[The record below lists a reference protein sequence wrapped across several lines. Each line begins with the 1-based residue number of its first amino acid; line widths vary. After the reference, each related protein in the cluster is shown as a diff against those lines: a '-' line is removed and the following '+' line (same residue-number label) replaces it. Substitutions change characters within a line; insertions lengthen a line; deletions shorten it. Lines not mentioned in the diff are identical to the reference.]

1 MVFKYQHGPT
11 TGAPALGLGLGTLT
25 ACQHRAQGD
34 VTVHVPGS
42 PLSSGTYERVLVM
55 PSLTNGS

>member
-11 TGAPALGLGLGTLT
+11 TGGPSPRLGTLT